1 MLPTLPIH
9 SSEFRPNAIEQ
20 SVGREQV
27 RVPTAVALEDVEFLG
42 RAVFVV
48 AAERPGTSTLG
59 SVGGGRV
66 EGSLGD
72 SEVEVAED

>member
-1 MLPTLPIH
+1 MLPTLPIN

-20 SVGREQV
+20 SVRREQV
-27 RVPTAVALEDVEFLG
+27 RVPPTVALEDVELLG

-48 AAERPGTSTLG
+48 AAERPGAGALG
-59 SVGGGRV
+59 GVGGGRV